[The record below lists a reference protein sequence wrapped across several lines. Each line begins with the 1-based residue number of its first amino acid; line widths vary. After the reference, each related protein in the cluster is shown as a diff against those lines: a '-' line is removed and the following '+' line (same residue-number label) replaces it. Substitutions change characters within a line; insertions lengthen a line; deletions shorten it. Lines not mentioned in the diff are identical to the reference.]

1 MPKRKRKAYKAWL
14 KAFII
19 ALVILWLIKTF
30 FLDIVVVRNDKME
43 NTLFKG
49 DVILISKLTPG
60 PRMPITLLSIPFT
73 GNTLPFSSTP
83 AYLSWIQLPYMRI
96 NLSDIHR
103 NDLIAFNYPK
113 ENDPPV
119 DKKRIE
125 IKRCVALPGDVVS
138 IHDKQVFVNEQ
149 YLEEPENC
157 KFRYRITALEP
168 IDTSFYTKYRITYG
182 HFVAKPYI
190 YDIITSRAMADSI
203 SQDSAIQRIQILK
216 TLNLPKF
223 MVIFP
228 YSPYVSWSFDY
239 YGPLYIPKKGQTVNL
254 TKFNIHFYKDIIEK
268 YEKNTLQIKDDSTFI
283 INGEPMRMYKFRYNY
298 YFVLDDNRDQAID
311 SRFWGF
317 LPETHII
324 GKANLVLYNLENEN
338 GRFLKKLK

>member
-1 MPKRKRKAYKAWL
+1 MPKRKRKSYKSWL

-19 ALVILWLIKTF
+19 ALVILWIIKTF
-30 FLDIVVVRNDKME
+30 FFDIVVLRNDKME

-49 DVILISKLTPG
+49 DVVLINKLKPG

-73 GNTLPFSSTP
+73 GNTLPFSTSP

-96 NLSDIHR
+96 NISDIHR
-103 NDLIAFNYPK
+103 NDIIAFNYPK
-113 ENDPPV
+113 ENDPPI

-125 IKRCVALPGDVVS
+125 IKRCVALPGDFIS
-138 IHDKQVFVNEQ
+138 IHDKQVFVNKQ
-149 YLEEPENC
+149 YLEEPEGC

-168 IDTSFYTKYRITYG
+168 LDTSFYTKYRITYG

-190 YDIITSRAMADSI
+190 YDIITSRTMADSI
-203 SQDSAIQRIQILK
+203 SKDSIIKRIQILK

-223 MVIFP
+223 MLLFP

-239 YGPLYIPKKGQTVNL
+239 YGPLYVPKKEQTVNL
-254 TKFNIHFYKDIIEK
+254 SKYNIHFYKDIIEK
-268 YEKNTLQIKDDSTFI
+268 YEKNTLQIIDDSIFI
-283 INGEPMRMYKFRYNY
+283 INEKQTRIYKFRYNY

-311 SRFWGF
+311 SVFGDF
-317 LPETHII
+317 CPKHTLLAKPALCFTI
-324 GKANLVLYNLENEN
+324 
-338 GRFLKKLK
+338 